1 MQTITTIGL
10 DIAKSVFQVHGVD
23 ASGQVVIRRQ
33 LKRRYVLAFF
43 QKLPPCLVGIEACAS
58 SHHWSRELKALGH
71 TVRLMPPAY
80 VKPYVKRQKNDAADA
95 EAICE
100 AVTRAN
106 MRFVATKT
114 PEQQSCLTL
123 HRTRHLFIRQQT
135 AVINVIRAHLAEFGI
150 VAPVGRKG
158 VEELLDVVADPSD
171 KRVPEIARACL
182 AALGAQ
188 LRRLKEQ
195 ILEFDR
201 MIMAWHR
208 SNDASRRLDA
218 IPGVGPMLATALVA
232 SVADPKVF
240 RSGRN
245 FSAWIG
251 LVPKQH
257 SSGGKDRLGSISKQ
271 GDRYL
276 RSLFM
281 AGALAVIRYAKIHGT
296 KHRPWLTALL
306 ARRPTKVAAIALA
319 NKIARMAW
327 AMMVQRRALQGTRRA
342 CGVNEIA
349 PDLRRDVTV
358 GKGEQHV
365 MQSRSIRRSGQPTC
379 ASALSNAC

>member
-1 MQTITTIGL
+1 MQTITTVGV

-23 ASGQVVIRRQ
+23 ADGNIVIRRQ

-43 QKLPPCLVGIEACAS
+43 EKLPPCLVGIEACAS
-58 SHHWSRELKALGH
+58 AHYWSRELQALGH
-71 TVRLMPPAY
+71 VVRLMPPAY
-80 VKPYVKRQKNDAADA
+80 VKPYVKRHKNDATDA

-100 AVTRAN
+100 AVTRPN

-135 AVINVIRAHLAEFGI
+135 SVINAIRAHLAEFGI
-150 VAPVGRKG
+150 VAPVGRHG
-158 VEELLDVVADPSD
+158 VAQLLGIAADAND
-171 KRVPEIARACL
+171 KRLPEFARACV

-188 LRRLKEQ
+188 LRMLKAQ

-201 MIMAWHR
+201 MINAWHR
-208 SNDASRRLDA
+208 SNEASRRLDD
-218 IPGVGPMLATALVA
+218 IPGVGPALATALIA
-232 SVADPKVF
+232 SIADPKAF
-240 RSGRN
+240 RSGRD

-251 LVPKQH
+251 LVPKQN
-257 SSGGKDRLGSISKQ
+257 SSGGKDRLGNISKR

-276 RSLFM
+276 RSLFTT
-281 AGALAVIRYAKIHGT
+281 GALAVIRYAKIHGT
-296 KHRPWLTALL
+296 RHRPWLTALL

-327 AMMVQRRALQGTRRA
+327 AMMARGERYKEPAALA
-342 CGVNEIA
+342 A
-349 PDLRRDVTV
+349 
-358 GKGEQHV
+358 
-365 MQSRSIRRSGQPTC
+365 
-379 ASALSNAC
+379 

>member
-23 ASGQVVIRRQ
+23 AAGQVVIRRQ
-33 LKRRYVLAFF
+33 LKRRYVLPFF
-43 QKLPPCLVGIEACAS
+43 KKLPPCLIGIEACAS
-58 SHHWSRELKALGH
+58 SHHWSRELQALGH

-80 VKPYVKRQKNDAADA
+80 VKPYVKRHKNDTADA

-106 MRFVATKT
+106 MRFVPTKT
-114 PEQQSCLTL
+114 PEQQSCLML

-135 AVINVIRAHLAEFGI
+135 AVINAIRAHLAEFGI
-150 VAPVGRKG
+150 VAPVGRNG
-158 VEELLDVVADPSD
+158 VEQLLSIVADSSD
-171 KRVPEIARACL
+171 KRLPDVARVCI

-188 LRRLKEQ
+188 LRMLKVQ
-195 ILEFDR
+195 ILNFDR
-201 MIMAWHR
+201 QIMAWHQ
-208 SNDASRRLDA
+208 SNEASKRLDQ
-218 IPGVGPMLATALVA
+218 IPGVGPVLATALVA
-232 SVADPKVF
+232 SVADPKAF
-240 RSGRN
+240 RSGRD

-251 LVPKQH
+251 LVPEQN
-257 SSGGKDRLGSISKQ
+257 SSGGKDKLGGISKR

-276 RSLFM
+276 RSLFTT
-281 AGALAVIRYAKIHGT
+281 GALAVIRYAKIHGT

-327 AMMVQRRALQGTRRA
+327 AMMA
-342 CGVNEIA
+342 
-349 PDLRRDVTV
+349 
-358 GKGEQHV
+358 KGECYKEPV
-365 MQSRSIRRSGQPTC
+365 
-379 ASALSNAC
+379 ALAA